1 MTEDEEQK
9 PAASEV
15 EGMAEDGTQ
24 DNGDEQGIE
33 RDLETYPLREPA
45 EDPRWAV
52 RIVWTWVGIA
62 LFLLLFLVTL
72 MILGFWYD

>member
-9 PAASEV
+9 SALSEV
-15 EGMAEDGTQ
+15 EGTSENETQ
-24 DNGDEQGIE
+24 DTGDEQGIE